1 MARVPLFRA
10 FTATLLALGVAVGGH
25 LVVGPAAAAATARSG
40 ADVARATDTPATG
53 DADTTDQPEELASL
67 VIAASDPVLRP
78 ETETLEVSILIQNP
92 GSEPVPAGE
101 LVVEIATEA
110 VADAAGLDQD
120 PAGSLSPLGS
130 LSVGA
135 TQAGKSQ
142 ALTLEVPRADVP
154 LAATAPFGVHL
165 LRAELRAE
173 DSGESERTGSP
184 ADPGA
189 PEGSDEPADSAD
201 APATDADA
209 TDTPSDVTTDPV
221 LTATTPIVWHG
232 PEQTAAGAG
241 SRTAASKT
249 PTVQLGLIVPLVF
262 PDEIRTLPTRAQLEA
277 LTPEWDRLLTEAR
290 TQRATLAIDPR
301 VIAGIRAY
309 GEEAPESSRLFL
321 ERLTTLDLPVFLLQF
336 ADADPAAQAAL
347 GFTKLLAPSSLDF
360 VTRFGSFP
368 TPAAPDSSEGDT
380 GATPSEQA
388 PPAAGDTSA
397 PENTDVPVD
406 GAEDPSTPTAGSAPT
421 LPELLA
427 WEPASRVAWPA
438 EGAVNAD
445 TLEFLRSNGIT
456 TTVLSSA
463 NVTLTGGPRAQLG
476 DGTAFVADAGLSA
489 AARDALTGKTSAE
502 RAAGSARLA
511 AQLALSAQHSQPGA
525 LLALDRGAVANADQP
540 SALLEQLGTF
550 DWLDQTPLAE
560 LPQGT
565 AKLRSGDTLE
575 ERRELLRA
583 AVGRESSVT
592 QIGAV
597 LVNPEYLSGYQRTRL
612 LELFATRHSAPE
624 ADFAEVAAA
633 YRARDAELLEGV
645 QAVSTEHVQ
654 LVGAS
659 TRFPVQLRNTL
670 PFDARV
676 RVDIDPAS
684 AALSLT
690 ERSFPDVII
699 PAEGNQQLLVP
710 VHSRVSSGESGLVVT
725 ISASDGD
732 PTVFTGTL
740 SISIRSSI
748 ESIALWTLGG
758 LAAALLGVGIWRS
771 LRQRA
776 RAQSTS
782 EAVTSE
788 QE

>member
-10 FTATLLALGVAVGGH
+10 FTATMLALGVAVGGH
-25 LVVGPAAAAATARSG
+25 LALGPAAAQAHARFT
-40 ADVARATDTPATG
+40 ADVSRTAAADADAADEDTDTV
-53 DADTTDQPEELASL
+53 DQPEELASL

-78 ETETLEVSILIQNP
+78 ETETLELAILIQNP
-92 GSEPVPAGE
+92 SSEPIPAGE

-110 VADAAGLDQD
+110 VADAAGLAEE
-120 PAGSLSPLGS
+120 PAGSLSPLGT
-130 LSVGA
+130 LNVGA

-142 ALTLEVPRADVP
+142 ALTLTVPRADVA
-154 LAATAPFGVHL
+154 LTASTPFGVHL

-173 DSGESERTGSP
+173 DEGDPEPTDSDADAATQHNAGESAES
-184 ADPGA
+184 
-189 PEGSDEPADSAD
+189 SDSSDSDAETAD
-201 APATDADA
+201 APA
-209 TDTPSDVTTDPV
+209 DPL

-232 PEQTAAGAG
+232 PEQTTTGAG
-241 SRTAASKT
+241 SRAAAHKT
-249 PTVQLGLIVPLVF
+249 PTVQLGVIVPLVF
-262 PDEIRTLPTRAQLEA
+262 PDEIRTLPTRGQLEA

-309 GEEAPESSRLFL
+309 GEEAPENSRLFL
-321 ERLTTLDLPVFLLQF
+321 ERLTALDLPVFLLQF

-347 GFTKLLAPSSLDF
+347 GFSKLLAPSSLDF

-368 TPAAPDSSEGDT
+368 APAGPTPADGKPET
-380 GATPSEQA
+380 TPTEQA
-388 PPAAGDTSA
+388 PTTADDAAPAETSDAPAGADDASGPQPA
-397 PENTDVPVD
+397 
-406 GAEDPSTPTAGSAPT
+406 SAPT

-427 WEPASRVAWPA
+427 WEPASRIAWPA
-438 EGAVNAD
+438 EGSVNAD

-456 TTVLSSA
+456 TTVVSSNNA
-463 NVTLTGGPRAQLG
+463 GLTGGPRAQLG
-476 DGTAFVADAGLSA
+476 DGTAYVADASLSA
-489 AARDALTGKTSAE
+489 AARDALTGGTSAE
-502 RAAGSARLA
+502 RAAGAARLA
-511 AQLALSAQHSQPGA
+511 AQLALAAQHSQPGV
-525 LLALDRGAVANADQP
+525 LLALDRGAVANAEQP
-540 SALLEQLGTF
+540 SALLEQLSTF
-550 DWLDQTPLAE
+550 DWLEQTPLAE

-612 LELFATRHSAPE
+612 LELFATRHGAPD
-624 ADFAEVAAA
+624 ADFADVAAA

-654 LVGAS
+654 LVGTS

-676 RVDIDPAS
+676 RVDVNPAS
-684 AALSLT
+684 AALSLS

-725 ISASDGD
+725 ISATDGD

-758 LAAALLGVGIWRS
+758 LAAALLGFGIWRS

-776 RAQSTS
+776 RAQSAS